1 MDTNSYMEAE
11 NKDWDRF
18 VMETSVNGVF
28 LQTRKFL
35 SYHPA
40 KRFMDCSV
48 VIREKEKIIAVCPA
62 CYETD
67 SGRKNVISHKGSTY
81 GGLIVAPEVF
91 RTNKIMQII
100 DSMEVFYRNQNIKK
114 IVYKMT
120 PDIISGRQSDLLNFC
135 LRHAGYKERQELNF
149 YIDFQYYEEDVFK
162 NFNQCRKRNVHT
174 CMKQGMYGK
183 QISEDEDIRE
193 FFSLLC
199 ESLNKYKVAPV
210 HSFSELLRLR
220 DMFGQEIRF
229 MGVYLEDRMVAGTM
243 LFYFE
248 QTKCLHTQYLAA
260 DPSMEKLSPMS
271 FLYYYVIQY
280 AKKTDCRYL
289 SWGIATD
296 HDGNLNMGLIQAKE
310 AVGSRQTINRIFEK
324 EI

>member
-1 MDTNSYMEAE
+1 METYGYTDSE

-18 VMETSVNGVF
+18 VMEKSVNGVF

-40 KRFMDCSV
+40 ERFQDCSV
-48 VIREKEKIIAVCPA
+48 IVREKGKIIAVCPA

-67 SGRKNVISHKGSTY
+67 GVEKNVISHKGSTY
-81 GGLIVAPEVF
+81 GGLIVAPEVC

-100 DSMEVFYRNQNIKK
+100 DSMEVFFRNQNIKK
-114 IVYKMT
+114 IVYKLT
-120 PDIISGRQSDLLNFC
+120 PDIISDRPSDLLNFC
-135 LRHAGYKERQELNF
+135 LRHAGYQERQELNF
-149 YIDFQYYEEDVFK
+149 YIDFRNYEEDVFK
-162 NFNQCRKRNVHT
+162 NFNQCRKRNVHS
-174 CMKQGMYGK
+174 CMKLGMYGT
-183 QISEDEDIRE
+183 QISEDADIKE
-193 FFSLLC
+193 FYLLLC
-199 ESLNKYKVAPV
+199 ESLNKYKVTPV
-210 HSFSELLRLR
+210 HSFTELLRLR
-220 DMFGQEIRF
+220 DMFEREIRF
-229 MGVYLEDRMVAGTM
+229 IGVYLDDKMAAGTM

-280 AKKTDCRYL
+280 AKKKDCQYL

-296 HDGNLNMGLIQAKE
+296 HEGNLNMGLIQAKE
-310 AVGSRQTINRIFEK
+310 AVGSRQTINRVFEK